1 MPIFCKEK
9 SRIKMVVLRSGKHK
23 PINWFSIL
31 SKDKDPPEKIC
42 EKMLK
47 RLNVYLSKN
56 PTIKPTI
63 NKIYF
68 YEKGTF
74 IGEATVN

>member
-9 SRIKMVVLRSGKHK
+9 SRIKMVVLRSGKHE
-23 PINWFSIL
+23 PITWFSVL
-31 SKDKDPPEKIC
+31 SKDKDRPEKIC
-42 EKMLK
+42 QAMLR
-47 RLNVYLSKN
+47 RLNVYLGKS

-63 NKIYF
+63 NKIHF
-68 YEKGTF
+68 YEKGNF